1 VSGAGVRRRHVV
13 RGAVGALVVASV
25 VGSAGRVPRRAD
37 ADAPSFGTFALSASA
52 AGVNVTEDRADAVAH
67 PEGQGAIPWTTTS
80 LSAGP
85 VAYGLSTIAWP
96 GALAGNAGKLSQVA
110 LPSAVGGVPIPD
122 AVRQA
127 ILENSSAADYPIRAE
142 AQNGSTPDAS
152 YGVPGTTLK
161 SHADD
166 ANVTAD
172 AAVQG
177 AAQSDTATYGNMT
190 THAASKLADTATSE
204 ATSLVQDVV
213 LAGGAVKIGSVR
225 SSAKAV
231 TDGTTATAEGSTV
244 VSELEIAG
252 QKAYIDENGVH
263 SGDKGQPVNA
273 VSEQLLGAAMKGA
286 GLDILLSAPRNEI
299 DGASATFDA
308 GSLLITWHPPSDQA
322 PTFVWSL
329 GGARVAVD
337 AEPGFDLGLPGVGDV
352 SADAGALGP
361 ADLGGGGPP
370 SLGELGGALA
380 PPAAPAAPGAGA
392 RRSTGAADG
401 AAVGTATL
409 APISSVFD
417 GNPAS
422 WVLGAFA
429 LAALLGWLGK
439 RLAAQLVDAPAMSC
453 PLDPGAHP

>member
-1 VSGAGVRRRHVV
+1 MRARRVVV
-13 RGAVGALVVASV
+13 RAAVGALVVASI
-25 VGSAGRVPRRAD
+25 VGSAGRAPRRAD
-37 ADAPSFGTFALSASA
+37 ADSASFGTFALSASA
-52 AGVNVTEDRADAVAH
+52 AGVNMTEDRADAVAH

-96 GALAGNAGKLSQVA
+96 GAIVGNAGKLSQVA
-110 LPSAVGGVPIPD
+110 LPSAAGGVPIPD

-204 ATSLVQDVV
+204 ASSLVQDVV

-231 TDGTTATAEGSTV
+231 TDGTKATTEGSTV
-244 VSELEIAG
+244 VSDLEIAG
-252 QKAYIDENGVH
+252 QKAYVDENGVH

-337 AEPGFDLGLPGVGDV
+337 AEPGFDVALPEVGDV
-352 SADAGALGP
+352 SVDAGALGP
-361 ADLGGGGPP
+361 ADLGAGGGGA
-370 SLGELGGALA
+370 SLGGGGGAVA
-380 PPAAPAAPGAGA
+380 ASPALSAAPGAGA
-392 RRSTGAADG
+392 TRSGGANG
-401 AAVGTATL
+401 AAVGSAAL
-409 APISSVFD
+409 VPISSVFD

-422 WVLGAFA
+422 WLLGAFA
-429 LAALLGWLGK
+429 LAALLGWLGR
-439 RLAAQLVDAPAMSC
+439 RLAGQLVDAPATSC

>member
-1 VSGAGVRRRHVV
+1 
-13 RGAVGALVVASV
+13 VGALVVASV

-37 ADAPSFGTFALSASA
+37 ADAASFGTFALSASA

-80 LSAGP
+80 LSGGP
-85 VAYGLSTIAWP
+85 VAYALSTIAWP
-96 GALAGNAGKLSQVA
+96 GAIAGNSGKLSQVA
-110 LPSAVGGVPIPD
+110 LPSAAGGVPIPD

-127 ILENSSAADYPIRAE
+127 ILDNSSAADYPIRAE

-166 ANVTAD
+166 GNVTAD

-225 SSAKAV
+225 SSARAV
-231 TDGTTATAEGSTV
+231 TDGTKATTEGATV
-244 VSELEIAG
+244 VSDLEIAG
-252 QKAYIDENGVH
+252 QKAYVDENGVH

-286 GLDILLSAPRNEI
+286 GLDILLSAPRNEV

-308 GSLLITWHPPSDQA
+308 GSLLVTWHPPSDQA

-337 AEPGFDLGLPGVGDV
+337 AEPAFDVALPEVGDV
-352 SADAGALGP
+352 SVDAGALGP
-361 ADLGGGGPP
+361 ADLGGPRSMPGDV
-370 SLGELGGALA
+370 GAAPVLP
-380 PPAAPAAPGAGA
+380 PPATGGTPARAAGPA
-392 RRSTGAADG
+392 GNG
-401 AAVGTATL
+401 AAVGATL
-409 APISSVFD
+409 VPISSVFD

-422 WVLGAFA
+422 WLLGAFA
-429 LAALLGWLGK
+429 LAALLGWLGT
-439 RLAAQLVDAPAMSC
+439 RLAGQLVDAPATSS